1 MSCDNHTFDYIVID
15 KDLAKIQERC
25 DECRLVLVCHT
36 DNHIFN
42 NSTRKNLG
50 IRTVK
55 TCARAFV
62 KMFVIEKKGE
72 IEVSLSSM
80 LGDLQCTI

>member
-1 MSCDNHTFDYIVID
+1 
-15 KDLAKIQERC
+15 
-25 DECRLVLVCHT
+25 LVLVCHT